1 PARWAKLHA
10 SRPETYYL
18 WYRTSSRTLVPFGNE
33 NPVTGLNPPLTTSG
47 MTLVVVDPLGR
58 LVELAAVPDPAQRE
72 AAPFTDWKL
81 LFALA
86 GVPMDGFAESPPT
99 WVPPVHA
106 EQRAAWE
113 GRTPEI
119 ADHTIRIEAG
129 ATRGKPV
136 FFAITGPWTRSARS
150 PAAPT
155 AAFFARAIGFGAGLV
170 MPALI
175 LVRPLPARRHAKLRT
190 RHPPRAFPP

>member
-1 PARWAKLHA
+1 TDPARWAKLHA

-18 WYRTSSRTLVPFGNE
+18 WYRTSPRTLVPFGNE

-81 LFALA
+81 LSARGGGRGA
-86 GVPMDGFAESPPT
+86 GFAGPPRAG
-99 WVPPVHA
+99 VPPVHA
-106 EQRAAWE
+106 EQRGGGG
-113 GRTPEI
+113 GRPREI
-119 ADHTIRIEAG
+119 ADHTTRIEAG

-136 FFAITGPWTRSARS
+136 FFAIPGRGTRSARS

-155 AAFFARAIGFGAGLV
+155 ASFF
-170 MPALI
+170 
-175 LVRPLPARRHAKLRT
+175 
-190 RHPPRAFPP
+190 

>member
-1 PARWAKLHA
+1 
-10 SRPETYYL
+10 
-18 WYRTSSRTLVPFGNE
+18 
-33 NPVTGLNPPLTTSG
+33 LNPPLTTSG

-81 LFALA
+81 LFDLA

-119 ADHTIRIEAG
+119 APPPLGSGGGPA
-129 ATRGKPV
+129 RGTPV
-136 FFAITGPWTRSARS
+136 FFATAGPGARPARS

-155 AAFFARAIGFGAGLV
+155 ASFFARAIGFGAGLV
-170 MPALI
+170 MPALMLIGPI
-175 LVRPLPARRHAKLRT
+175 LARRNVKLGRG
-190 RHPPRAFPP
+190 

>member
-1 PARWAKLHA
+1 
-10 SRPETYYL
+10 
-18 WYRTSSRTLVPFGNE
+18 
-33 NPVTGLNPPLTTSG
+33 
-47 MTLVVVDPLGR
+47 
-58 LVELAAVPDPAQRE
+58 PDPAQRE

-81 LFALA
+81 LFDLA

-129 ATRGKPV
+129 ATRGQAA
-136 FFAITGPWTRSARS
+136 FFAITAPWTRSARAPPP
-150 PAAPT
+150 PAAPV
-155 AAFFARAIGFGAGLV
+155 F
-170 MPALI
+170 P
-175 LVRPLPARRHAKLRT
+175 PARGF
-190 RHPPRAFPP
+190 RAGPGLP

>member
-1 PARWAKLHA
+1 
-10 SRPETYYL
+10 
-18 WYRTSSRTLVPFGNE
+18 
-33 NPVTGLNPPLTTSG
+33 
-47 MTLVVVDPLGR
+47 
-58 LVELAAVPDPAQRE
+58 PDPAQRE

-81 LFALA
+81 LFDLA

-136 FFAITGPWTRSARS
+136 FFAINGPWTRSARS

-155 AAFFARAIGFGAGLV
+155 ASFFARAIGFGAGLV
-170 MPALI
+170 LPGLMLI
-175 LVRPLPARRHAKLRT
+175 RPILARRQLETRRGDPPSAVRARHAGVC
-190 RHPPRAFPP
+190 